1 MILIF
6 AIILGVICLDQLTKW
21 LAVIFLEG
29 EASFPLWQDVFHLTF
44 VKNPGAAFGM
54 LSNSRWVFMIVSTVA
69 IAGVLFYLIK
79 YRPKNKWLVVALSMI
94 VGGGIGNMIDRVCLG
109 YVVDFFDFTLIN
121 FAVFNV
127 ADSFV
132 CVGAGILIV
141 YLIMDMVN
149 DWKQSRQKEGT
160 RAQETDSDEGEQS

>member
-1 MILIF
+1 MILVFSIV
-6 AIILGVICLDQLTKW
+6 LGVVALDQLTKW

-54 LSNSRWVFMIVSTVA
+54 LSNSRWVFMVTSTVA
-69 IAGVLFYLIK
+69 IIAVMYYLIRH
-79 YRPKNKWLVVALSMI
+79 RPTNKWLVWGLSMI
-94 VGGGIGNMIDRVCLG
+94 VGGGIGNMIDRISLG

-132 CVGAGILIV
+132 CVGAGILMV
-141 YLIMDMVN
+141 YMIMDIVKEYQKG
-149 DWKQSRQKEGT
+149 KQKSAD
-160 RAQETDSDEGEQS
+160 AQTEQGKEQSHE

>member
-1 MILIF
+1 MILVFSIV
-6 AIILGVICLDQLTKW
+6 LGVVALDQLTKW

-54 LSNSRWVFMIVSTVA
+54 LSNSRWVFMVTSTVA
-69 IAGVLFYLIK
+69 IVAVMYYLIR
-79 YRPKNKWLVVALSMI
+79 YRPTNKWLVWGLSMI
-94 VGGGIGNMIDRVCLG
+94 VGGGLGTMIDRISLG

-132 CVGAGILIV
+132 CVGAGILMV
-141 YLIMDMVN
+141 YMIMDIVKEYQKG
-149 DWKQSRQKEGT
+149 KQKSAD
-160 RAQETDSDEGEQS
+160 AQTEQGKEQSHE

>member
-1 MILIF
+1 MILVFSIV
-6 AIILGVICLDQLTKW
+6 LGVVALDQLTKW

-54 LSNSRWVFMIVSTVA
+54 LSNSRWVFMVTSTVA
-69 IAGVLFYLIK
+69 IIAVMYYLIR
-79 YRPKNKWLVVALSMI
+79 YRPTNKWLVWALSMI
-94 VGGGIGNMIDRVCLG
+94 VGGGIGNMIDRISLG
-109 YVVDFFDFTLIN
+109 YVVDFFDFTRIN

-132 CVGAGILIV
+132 CVGAGILMV
-141 YLIMDMVN
+141 YMIMDIVKEYQKG
-149 DWKQSRQKEGT
+149 KQKSAD
-160 RAQETDSDEGEQS
+160 AQTEQGKEQSHE

>member
-1 MILIF
+1 MILVFSIV
-6 AIILGVICLDQLTKW
+6 LGVVALDQLTKW

-54 LSNSRWVFMIVSTVA
+54 LSNSRWVFMVTSTVA
-69 IAGVLFYLIK
+69 IIAVMYYLIR
-79 YRPKNKWLVVALSMI
+79 YRPTNKWLVWGLSMI
-94 VGGGIGNMIDRVCLG
+94 VGGGIGNMIDRISLG

-132 CVGAGILIV
+132 CVGAGILMV
-141 YLIMDMVN
+141 YMIMDIVKEYQKG
-149 DWKQSRQKEGT
+149 KQKSAD
-160 RAQETDSDEGEQS
+160 AQTEQGKEQSHE

>member
-6 AIILGVICLDQLTKW
+6 SIILGVVCLDQLTKW

-54 LSNSRWVFMIVSTVA
+54 LSNNRWVFMITSTVA
-69 IAGVLFYLIK
+69 IVAVLYYLIR
-79 YRPKNKWLVVALSMI
+79 YRPKNKWLVWALSMI
-94 VGGGIGNMIDRVCLG
+94 VGGGIGNMIDRVLLG

-132 CVGAGILIV
+132 CVGAAILVV
-141 YLIMDMVN
+141 YMLLDIIHDVKNNAKKSEQKDDALSN
-149 DWKQSRQKEGT
+149 DEEQK
-160 RAQETDSDEGEQS
+160 